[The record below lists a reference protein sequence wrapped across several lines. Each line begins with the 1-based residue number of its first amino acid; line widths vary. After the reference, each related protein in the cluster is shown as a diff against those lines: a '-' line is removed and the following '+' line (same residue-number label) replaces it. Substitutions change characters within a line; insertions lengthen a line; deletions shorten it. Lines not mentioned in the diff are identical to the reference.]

1 MPRIPEQEDEE
12 DDMGLGLNSQPSNMP
27 GSGLP
32 AEGIAPEQIDQMLGM
47 LGELFGTRNH
57 RYDNRG

>member
-1 MPRIPEQEDEE
+1 MSGHSAEVRLKESPCSMPGTTEREDEE

-32 AEGIAPEQIDQMLGM
+32 ASGAD
-47 LGELFGTRNH
+47 
-57 RYDNRG
+57 